1 MLVKS
6 WAGELK
12 RVKRA
17 HRAPFW
23 LASGSFV
30 IFQLTADY
38 YCHKRGHPKYYI
50 WNLRGW
56 IWNANTEGQSH
67 WGNPLPT
74 FVQYV
79 KIFHFSSMFVCSA
92 VWLSIGLSVCLSLFL
107 SVCPF
112 VFASVPKCCC
122 LRSLLGFLFWR
133 NSKPT
138 RFILLRFTFSL
149 GFSLN

>member
-12 RVKRA
+12 RDKRA

-50 WNLRGW
+50 WNLRAW
-56 IWNANTEGQSH
+56 IWNANAKGQSH

-79 KIFHFSSMFVCSA
+79 KIFKLSSMFVFSA
-92 VWLSIGLSVCLSLFL
+92 VCLSIGLSVCPSVCLLVCPSVRLSLLLSRNAVACARFL
-107 SVCPF
+107 AFFSDVIQSRLASSC
-112 VFASVPKCCC
+112 FALHFP
-122 LRSLLGFLFWR
+122 
-133 NSKPT
+133 
-138 RFILLRFTFSL
+138 
-149 GFSLN
+149 